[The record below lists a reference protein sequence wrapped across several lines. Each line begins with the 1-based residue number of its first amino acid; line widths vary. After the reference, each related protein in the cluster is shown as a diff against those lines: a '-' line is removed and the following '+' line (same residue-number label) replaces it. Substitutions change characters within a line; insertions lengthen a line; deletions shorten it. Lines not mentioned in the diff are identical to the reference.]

1 MPFPILVLSFTAS
14 LNVAE
19 VLKKMNK
26 FLGVVM
32 DPIESLSYHKDTTL
46 ALLLAAQN
54 HGYELFYMTQSSL
67 FIDSEGPRGKMSP
80 LRVHADE
87 NCWYELGEATLKSLG
102 DLDVIL
108 MRKDPPFDSE
118 FIYSTY
124 ILEAAERLGTLVVN
138 KPQSLRDCNEKV
150 FATEF
155 PQCTPPLLV
164 SRDEGLLKQFLAEH
178 QEVVYKPLDGMG
190 GTSIFR
196 VKEGDQ
202 NLNVIIETLT
212 NYGQNTIMAQKYLP
226 EILSGDKRILV
237 IDGDVVPYCVARI
250 PAAGEFRGNLAVGG
264 RAVVQ
269 PLSERDHW
277 IAQQVAPALIE
288 KGLLFVGLDV
298 IGDYLT
304 EINVTS
310 PTCVREIDNAKN
322 TDIGDQLMC
331 AIENR
336 LVAKS

>member
-1 MPFPILVLSFTAS
+1 MSKL
-14 LNVAE
+14 
-19 VLKKMNK
+19 
-26 FLGVVM
+26 LGVVM
-32 DPIESLSYHKDTTL
+32 DPIRSINYHKDTTL

-54 HGYELFYMTQSSL
+54 HGYELFYMEQKSL
-67 FIDSEGPRGKMSP
+67 FIDSTGPGAKMSS
-80 LRVHADE
+80 LKVHADS
-87 NCWYELGEATLKSLG
+87 NSWYELGDSTFKPLG

-124 ILEAAERLGTLVVN
+124 ILEAAERLGTLIVN

-164 SRDEGLLKQFLAEH
+164 SRDEDLLKQFLIEH
-178 QEVVYKPLDGMG
+178 KEVVYKPLDGMG

-196 VKEGDQ
+196 VQQGDQ

-237 IDGDVVPYCVARI
+237 IDGEVVPYCVARI
-250 PAAGEFRGNLAVGG
+250 PAAGEFRGNLAAGG
-264 RAVVQ
+264 RGVVQ
-269 PLSERDHW
+269 PLSTRDLW
-277 IAQQVAPALIE
+277 IAQQIAPTLVE

-310 PTCVREIDNAKN
+310 PTCVREIDNAKD
-322 TDIGDQLMC
+322 TAIGDQLMR
-331 AIENR
+331 AIVKR
-336 LVAKS
+336 LQS

>member
-1 MPFPILVLSFTAS
+1 MS
-14 LNVAE
+14 
-19 VLKKMNK
+19 K

-32 DPIESLSYHKDTTL
+32 DPIKSINYHKDTTL

-54 HGYELFYMTQSSL
+54 QGYELFYMEQNSL
-67 FIDSEGPRGKMSP
+67 FIDSTGPGAKMSS
-80 LRVHADE
+80 LKVHADA
-87 NCWYELGEATLKSLG
+87 NSWYELGESIIKPLS

-124 ILEAAERLGTLVVN
+124 ILEAAERLGTLIVN

-164 SRDEGLLKQFLAEH
+164 SSDPELLKQFLGEH
-178 QEVVYKPLDGMG
+178 KEVVYKPLDGMG

-196 VKEGDQ
+196 VQQGDQ

-212 NYGQNTIMAQKYLP
+212 NYGRNTIMAQKYLP
-226 EILSGDKRILV
+226 EILSGDKRILI
-237 IDGDVVPYCVARI
+237 IDGEVVPYCVARI
-250 PAAGEFRGNLAVGG
+250 PAAGEFRGNLAAGG
-264 RAVVQ
+264 RGVVQ
-269 PLSERDHW
+269 PLSKRDHW
-277 IAQQVAPALIE
+277 IAQQIAPTLVE

-322 TDIGDQLMC
+322 TDIGGQLMR
-331 AIENR
+331 AIAKR
-336 LVAKS
+336 LGA

>member
-1 MPFPILVLSFTAS
+1 
-14 LNVAE
+14 
-19 VLKKMNK
+19 MNK

-250 PAAGEFRGNLAVGG
+250 PAAGEFRGNLAAGG